1 MRDRISFARRYIDT
15 LGAVLRE
22 LPVEGLAETLRVL
35 ERAHLDRR
43 HVFIAGNG
51 GSAATASHMANDLQW
66 GLARLGRPGLRAIA
80 LADNI
85 PLLTAI
91 ANDRSYE
98 DVFSVQLESLADAG
112 DVLIVISGSGNS
124 PNVVRAVE
132 AARRKGLVTV
142 GFLGMTG
149 GKLRSMVDVP
159 VVVPSDDYG
168 PIEDLHLM
176 FDHLCTA
183 HLRRWVEAG
192 CPVSPKAQE

>member
-1 MRDRISFARRYIDT
+1 VLDRIAFARRYIDT

-35 ERAHLDRR
+35 ERAHRDRR

-51 GSAATASHMANDLQW
+51 GSAATASHMTNDLQW
-66 GLARLGRPGLRAIA
+66 GLARLGAGGLRATA
-80 LADNI
+80 LSDNV

-98 DVFSVQLESLADAG
+98 DVFAVQLETLADAG

-124 PNVVRAVE
+124 PNVVRAAEV
-132 AARRKGLVTV
+132 ARRMKLVVV
-142 GFLGMTG
+142 GFLGMGG

-168 PIEDLHLM
+168 PIEDVHMML
-176 FDHLCTA
+176 DHLCTA
-183 HLRRWVEAG
+183 YLRRWIEAG
-192 CPVSPKAQE
+192 RPAG

>member
-1 MRDRISFARRYIDT
+1 MPDRISFARRYIDT

-66 GLARLGRPGLRAIA
+66 GLAQLGTPGLRAIA
-80 LADNI
+80 LSDNV

-91 ANDRSYE
+91 ANDRSYQ
-98 DVFSVQLESLADAG
+98 DVFSAQLESLADAG

-132 AARRKGLVTV
+132 VARRKGLVTV

-168 PIEDLHLM
+168 PIEDLHMM

-183 HLRRWVEAG
+183 YLRRWAEAG
-192 CPVSPKAQE
+192 CPAR

>member
-1 MRDRISFARRYIDT
+1 VLDRISFARRYIDT

-35 ERAHLDRR
+35 ERAHRDRR

-66 GLARLGRPGLRAIA
+66 GLARLGAGGLRATA
-80 LADNI
+80 LSDNV

-98 DVFSVQLESLADAG
+98 DVFAVQLETLADAG

-124 PNVVRAVE
+124 PNVVRAAEV
-132 AARRKGLVTV
+132 ARRMKLVVV
-142 GFLGMTG
+142 GFLGMGG

-168 PIEDLHLM
+168 PIEDVHMML
-176 FDHLCTA
+176 DHLCTA
-183 HLRRWVEAG
+183 YLRRWIEAG
-192 CPVSPKAQE
+192 RPAG

>member
-1 MRDRISFARRYIDT
+1 MSDRISFARRYIDT

-22 LPVEGLAETLRVL
+22 LPVEGLAETLRIL

-66 GLARLGRPGLRAIA
+66 GLARLGTPGLRAIA
-80 LADNI
+80 LSDNV

-91 ANDRSYE
+91 ANDRSYQ
-98 DVFSVQLESLADAG
+98 DVFSAQLESLADAG

-132 AARRKGLVTV
+132 VARRKGLVTV

-168 PIEDLHLM
+168 PIEDLHMM

-183 HLRRWVEAG
+183 YLRGWVDTYRA
-192 CPVSPKAQE
+192 STT